1 MEILPLF
8 DFIVIDDDNIN
19 NIICQKLIQEEVSD
33 ADIQTFLYPED
44 GLEYLNSKYSGANAN
59 KVVLLLDINMP
70 SMNGWEVLDAIKGF
84 SNKVKEKLV
93 IYMLTSSLDPK
104 DKLKA
109 SEIVQVSGYFEK
121 PLSTDKLE
129 FIFEQQQDMVNVGK

>member
-19 NIICQKLIQEEVSD
+19 NIICQKLIQEEICD

-44 GLEYLNSKYSGANAN
+44 GLEYLNNKYSQANSN
-59 KVVLLLDINMP
+59 RVVLLLDINMP
-70 SMNGWEVLDAIKGF
+70 SMNGWEVLDAINGF
-84 SNKVKEKLV
+84 NIKVKEKLV

-104 DKLKA
+104 DKQKA

-129 FIFEQQQDMVNVGK
+129 FIMEQHQEMVDTIK

>member
-44 GLEYLNSKYSGANAN
+44 GLEYLNSKYSQTNSN

-70 SMNGWEVLDAIKGF
+70 SMNGWEVLDAINGF
-84 SNKVKEKLV
+84 NKKVKEKLV
-93 IYMLTSSLDPK
+93 IYMLTSSLDPN
-104 DKLKA
+104 DKKKA
-109 SEIVQVSGYFEK
+109 AKMVQVSGYFEK
-121 PLSTDKLE
+121 PLSTEKIE
-129 FIFEQQQDMVNVGK
+129 FIMEQHQDMVNSIK